1 MLILSLLVKLGE
13 HVIMRGGT
21 GPLCGAFFAPKPF
34 FLSLFEHGK
43 KGEQIKN
50 RYIFHIKACIP
61 CVSLRAATHALI
73 DHRLPANPEIIT
85 ENVFSPPP
93 HPTQTHERDQPWTR
107 GLPSAFN
114 RSAALTQLSGSSSV
128 TCRNGALRGAGTDV
142 ACEWFLSAAKACRSL
157 CLQ

>member
-1 MLILSLLVKLGE
+1 
-13 HVIMRGGT
+13 MRGGT

-93 HPTQTHERDQPWTR
+93 HHQM
-107 GLPSAFN
+107 
-114 RSAALTQLSGSSSV
+114 
-128 TCRNGALRGAGTDV
+128 
-142 ACEWFLSAAKACRSL
+142 FLSSILYSPFCSAPSPKAMPPAVPQSALSTGRCWSTERPIFHL
-157 CLQ
+157 PAPYKLLHCLQICGRIYSSTGN